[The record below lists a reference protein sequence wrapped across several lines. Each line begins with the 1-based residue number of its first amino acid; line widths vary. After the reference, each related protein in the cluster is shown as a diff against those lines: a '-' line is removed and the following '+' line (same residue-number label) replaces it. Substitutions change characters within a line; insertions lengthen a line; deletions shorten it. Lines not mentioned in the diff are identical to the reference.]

1 MPLLISPDLAQLGE
15 HHDETVHP
23 ARLRVVVVGQEDPG
37 AARRRD
43 LEPETLAHIGGR
55 VGGGEVDAALLGKGV

>member
-23 ARLRVVVVGQEDPG
+23 ARLYHAVMALALVFVLLLAAVVCQY
-37 AARRRD
+37 
-43 LEPETLAHIGGR
+43 
-55 VGGGEVDAALLGKGV
+55 